1 MQNINQAADYI
12 YQTIKANIP
21 DALVTQEQLQA
32 ELRDLVLQKIE
43 DQITQ
48 DDIDAIQNNSDNNF
62 MDTYLAQKIPNY
74 YTLIEEIT
82 IKYIESLSEVE

>member
-1 MQNINQAADYI
+1 MQNITQAADYI
-12 YQTIKANIP
+12 YQTIKTNMS
-21 DALVTQEQLQA
+21 DALITQEQLQA

-48 DDIDAIQNNSDNNF
+48 QDIDAIQNNPDLNF

-82 IKYIESLSEVE
+82 IKYIESISQ